1 MPALHPPSAA
11 PTAPHPNA
19 KLDPLDRWFRN
30 LGLKLGNRLALLQPT
45 STSRTLGGQGY
56 FHHFVDSLGDRPTT
70 AAPILLAAFA
80 SRFLG
85 LGFGFV
91 SREGG
96 RLSLTGSQSFF
107 QQPSQPFVLRFQ
119 LLILTPELRD
129 FFGNVFLCHLP
140 D

>member
-11 PTAPHPNA
+11 PAAPHVNA
-19 KLDPLDRWFRN
+19 KLDPLDPWLRN
-30 LGLKLGNRLALLQPT
+30 LRLKLGNHLPLLEPT
-45 STSRTLGGQGY
+45 STSRTLGGQRY
-56 FHHFVDSLGDRPTT
+56 FYHFVDSLRDRPTT
-70 AAPILLAAFA
+70 ATPILLAAFA

-96 RLSLTGSQSFF
+96 RLSLTGSKSFF
-107 QQPSQPFVLRFQ
+107 QQPPQPFVLGLQ
-119 LLILTPELRD
+119 LLILTPELRHL
-129 FFGNVFLCHLP
+129 FGNIFLCHMP

>member
-1 MPALHPPSAA
+1 MPPLHSPLAPPAA
-11 PTAPHPNA
+11 PHRNA
-19 KLDPLDRWFRN
+19 KLDPLHRRLRN
-30 LGLKLGNRLALLQPT
+30 LGLKLGNRLALLQPS
-45 STSRTLGGQGY
+45 STSRALSGQQY
-56 FHHFVDSLGDRPTT
+56 FYHFVDSLGDRPMT
-70 AAPILLAAFA
+70 AATILRAAFA
-80 SRFLG
+80 PRFLG

-107 QQPSQPFVLRFQ
+107 QPSPQPFVLSFQ

-129 FFGNVFLCHLP
+129 LFGNAFLCHWP